1 MATNSKDYNTSATYI
16 TGRING
22 RKPSTGIILG
32 SGLGTL
38 ADIIED
44 PICLPY
50 KEIPGFPISTAVGHK
65 GNLICG
71 YIGGHCILAMQGRF
85 HYYEGYPMESVTF
98 PVRVMHLL
106 GIETL
111 FVSNAAG
118 GLNLDYRVGDLM
130 IIKDQINLLPNPL
143 IGPNNEDFGPR
154 FPDMTRPYD
163 PALRRLARSIAES
176 LGIQIREGVYVGDTG
191 PCYETPAEYNFYRM
205 IGGDAVGMSTVP
217 EVIVARHCG
226 MKVFGISVITNEARS
241 VLLDDY
247 TNDGDDVV
255 EAAGVAASKMTNI
268 IIELIK
274 SL

>member
-16 TGRING
+16 AGRING

-50 KEIPGFPISTAVGHK
+50 KEIPGFPVSTAVGHK

-71 YIGGHCILAMQGRF
+71 YISGHCILAMQGRF

-98 PVRVMHLL
+98 PIRVMHLL

-143 IGPNNEDFGPR
+143 IGPNDEDFGPR

-163 PALRRLARSIAES
+163 PALRRLARAIADS
-176 LGIQIREGVYVGDTG
+176 LGIRVREGVYVGDTG
-191 PCYETPAEYNFYRM
+191 PCYETPAEYNFYRT

-226 MKVFGISVITNEARS
+226 MRVFGMSVITNEARS

-255 EAAGVAASKMTNI
+255 EAAGVAASKMTSI